1 MTLSTLIARYGLF
14 AVFAGALLEGE
25 TLLVLAGYAAHRGYL
40 DFAAVVAVAAA
51 GAVLGD
57 QFYFWLGR
65 RHGQAL
71 LARRPALAKRV
82 ARALAL
88 IERHPRSVVLGMRF
102 LWGLRTALPVAIG
115 LSHVGWAAYLTLN
128 AMSALLWA
136 PLVAGIGYLSGAF
149 AAGHLGALERYEHW
163 GMLLVLVAAGLW
175 HLAAWRAKRTRSPK

>member
-1 MTLSTLIARYGLF
+1 MTLSMLIARYGLF

-40 DFAAVVAVAAA
+40 DFASVVAVAAA

-65 RHGQAL
+65 RHGKTL
-71 LARRPALAKRV
+71 LARRPALARPV
-82 ARALAL
+82 ARALTL
-88 IERHPRSVVLGMRF
+88 IERHPRGVILGMRF

-115 LSHVGWAAYLTLN
+115 TSRVGWSSYLVLN
-128 AMSALLWA
+128 VASALLWA
-136 PLVAGIGYLSGAF
+136 PLIAGLGYLSGAF
-149 AAGHLGALERYEHW
+149 AAERLGALERYEHW